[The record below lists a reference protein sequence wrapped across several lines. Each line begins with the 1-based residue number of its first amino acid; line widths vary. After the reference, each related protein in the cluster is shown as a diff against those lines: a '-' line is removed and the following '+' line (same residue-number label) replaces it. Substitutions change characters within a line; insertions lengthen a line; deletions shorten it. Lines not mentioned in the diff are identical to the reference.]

1 MAQRVLGY
9 DLKKPYKMIVSH
21 TGNLVIQNGIVY
33 EVGSGKALGPV
44 SNMLKAENP
53 NILYC
58 KQTGATFPNTEAG
71 KLALE
76 EYQERKG
83 LIQKESTGKEV
94 KASTLDE
101 RKQEVANRR
110 DKIVEGKKHK

>member
-1 MAQRVLGY
+1 MAHRVLGY
-9 DLKKPYKMIVSH
+9 DLRKPYKMIVSQ
-21 TGNLVIQNGIVY
+21 TGNLVIQNGIVF
-33 EVGSGKALGPV
+33 EVGSGKSLGPV

-71 KLALE
+71 KIALE

-83 LIQKESTGKEV
+83 LVQKESSGTQV
-94 KASTLDE
+94 KASTIEE

-110 DKIVEGKKHK
+110 EKIEGKKHK